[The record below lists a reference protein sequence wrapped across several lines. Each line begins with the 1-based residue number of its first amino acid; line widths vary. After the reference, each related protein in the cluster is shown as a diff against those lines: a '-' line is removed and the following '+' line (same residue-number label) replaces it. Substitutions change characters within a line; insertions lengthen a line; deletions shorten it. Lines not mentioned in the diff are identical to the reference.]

1 MSRRASIE
9 RSPGISAIAGRW
21 ARASRRCGSTTVRVY
36 RVYFLQRGPELIIL
50 LVGGGKATQAKD
62 IELAKRLAK
71 AGVGAQMAG
80 KIKLKK
86 WDSARHLKTEADIAR
101 YWEACL
107 EEGRDDPAF
116 ITIAL
121 GNIARARGMSQ
132 LARKTGLT
140 REGLYKA
147 LSPGGNPEF
156 GTVMKVIRAL
166 GLELRGATAKG

>member
-1 MSRRASIE
+1 MA
-9 RSPGISAIAGRW
+9 
-21 ARASRRCGSTTVRVY
+21 
-36 RVYFLQRGPELIIL
+36 
-50 LVGGGKATQAKD
+50 AK
-62 IELAKRLAK
+62 L
-71 AGVGAQMAG
+71 
-80 KIKLKK
+80 KLKK
-86 WDSARHLKTEADIAR
+86 WDSAEHLKTEADFAR

-116 ITIAL
+116 ITAAL

-147 LSPGGNPEF
+147 LSPDGNPEF

-166 GLELRGATAKG
+166 GLELHGAAAKG